1 MAATPREMYRSRHN
15 RMIGGVCGGLGE
27 YTNIDPTIYRLLFAL
42 GTVFGFGS
50 LLIVYLVMLVVIP
63 EEPYEQPA
71 DSNQEI
77 IDAEATEE

>member
-1 MAATPREMYRSRHN
+1 MTAAPREMYRSRDN

-42 GTVFGFGS
+42 GTIFGFGS

-63 EEPYEQPA
+63 EEPYEQA
-71 DSNQEI
+71 AEDTQDI